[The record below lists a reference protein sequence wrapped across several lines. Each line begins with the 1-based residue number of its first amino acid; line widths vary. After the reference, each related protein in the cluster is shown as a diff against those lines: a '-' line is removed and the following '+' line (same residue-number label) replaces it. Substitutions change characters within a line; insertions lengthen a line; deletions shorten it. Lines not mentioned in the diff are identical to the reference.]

1 MKTKNTRK
9 KRKFPWIFAAVLVF
23 LAGITV
29 WFEVPVTEYVALDGN
44 GKIDKPVRAVLVT
57 DLHSGYYGKNMSTLV
72 KMIEKQNADVV
83 LLGGDIF
90 DDDLK
95 EDNTKKFIERIAPE
109 IPCFYVTG
117 NHEFW
122 SEREEEMK
130 AFMEA
135 SGVTVLDGDC
145 ESVEINGNIID
156 ICGVDDPTRL
166 KNDEWIKQLDDADR
180 LSDPA
185 HYRILISHRPE
196 RTDVYEKYGFDLI
209 VSGHAHGGQWRIPF
223 TKRGYFAPNQGM
235 FPKYIS
241 GPYTLKNGSVMV
253 VSRGLARES
262 TPAPRYFNHPEIVV
276 IDIG

>member
-1 MKTKNTRK
+1 M
-9 KRKFPWIFAAVLVF
+9 LVF

-29 WFEVPVTEYVALDGN
+29 WFEVPVTEYVTLDGN

-72 KMIEKQNADVV
+72 KMIEKQKPDVV

-130 AFMEA
+130 AFMES

-145 ESVEINGNIID
+145 ESVEIKGNIID

-166 KNDEWIKQLDDADR
+166 RNDEWIKQLDDADR

-209 VSGHAHGGQWRIPF
+209 VCGHAHGGQWRIPF

-276 IDIG
+276 IDIK